1 MNISPWK
8 ITDRAVFPPQVGD
21 QPLLPRPSRS
31 FQPGK
36 DTIPE
41 YYLLTTVSTSKLR
54 NPSGHTMLQGGRTR
68 QLCDMLGDAG
78 YLVLL
83 PDFFRGEW
91 RVGRLGLRPRD
102 L

>member
-1 MNISPWK
+1 MAIS
-8 ITDRAVFPPQVGD
+8 
-21 QPLLPRPSRS
+21 LYYL
-31 FQPGK
+31 PGK

-41 YYLLTTVSTSKLR
+41 YYLLITVSTSKLR
-54 NPSGHTMLQGGRTR
+54 NPSGHTVKQGGRTR

-91 RVGRLGLRPRD
+91 RVGRLRLRPRD